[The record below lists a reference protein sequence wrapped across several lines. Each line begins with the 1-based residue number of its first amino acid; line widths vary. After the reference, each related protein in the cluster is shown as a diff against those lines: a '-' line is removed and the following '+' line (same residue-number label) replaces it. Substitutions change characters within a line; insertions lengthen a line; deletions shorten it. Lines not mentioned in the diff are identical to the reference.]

1 MLEKKQVQPCLEN
14 SYKFR
19 KVLKMI
25 PEETKIILHDGD
37 KKVATRNAYGERL
50 AELGEINKNIVVLD
64 CDLSKSTMTAIFAK
78 KFPDRFFNMGIA
90 EANMTSVAAGLSTM
104 GKIPFISTF
113 GVFATKRACDQVSTS
128 IAYPQLNVKIC
139 ATHCGISVGED
150 GATHQAIEDVAIMR
164 AIPGITVISP
174 SDGTETRK
182 VIDAVA
188 DYKGPCYVR
197 LTRGASPLIFND
209 EYNFKIGRGVKLSD
223 GGAATLISAGFT
235 THICLSAVKKL
246 SDEGIELDFI
256 NMASI
261 KPLDEELI
269 LQSAS
274 KTGLVF
280 TVEDHNIIGGLGS
293 AVCELL
299 SAKQPTKVIRIGV
312 NDKFGASGSPAELY
326 AAYGL
331 DEASVIKTVKENL
344 V

>member
-1 MLEKKQVQPCLEN
+1 
-14 SYKFR
+14 
-19 KVLKMI
+19 MI
-25 PEETKIILHDGD
+25 PDGIKNILYEGD

-50 AELGEINKNIVVLD
+50 AELGDIKKDIVVLD
-64 CDLSKSTMTAIFAK
+64 CDLSKSTMTAVFAK

-90 EANMTSVAAGLSTM
+90 ESNMTSVAAGLSTM

-128 IAYPQLNVKIC
+128 IAYPHLNVKIC

-164 AIPGITVISP
+164 AIPGIIVISP
-174 SDGTETRK
+174 SDGTETRR
-182 VIDAVA
+182 VIEAVTA
-188 DYKGPCYVR
+188 YRGPCYVR
-197 LTRGASPLIFND
+197 LTRGTSPLLFN
-209 EYNFKIGRGVKLSD
+209 ENYNFEIGKGVKMLE
-223 GGAATLISAGFT
+223 GNRATVISAGFT
-235 THICLSAVKKL
+235 THICFSAVKKL
-246 SDEGIELDFI
+246 ASEGLEVDFL

-269 LQSAS
+269 LESAA
-274 KTGLVF
+274 KTGIVF

-299 SAKQPTKVIRIGV
+299 SEKHPSKVIRIGV
-312 NDKFGASGSPAELY
+312 RDKFGASGTPEELY

-331 DEASVIKTVKENL
+331 DEASIIKVIKENL
-344 V
+344 E